1 MFTFLE
7 SKPEMERRRSTVMNI
22 FNGVDDITD
31 DFQGAVVTIGNFDG
45 VHLGHQHIFH
55 KVVQEARR
63 ENRKAVVITFEP
75 HPKMVL
81 HPERRP
87 FYLITSIEEKINR
100 IADTGIDGLLLIPFS
115 LEFSKTTAREF
126 ICSILWDRLHIKKI
140 FIGHDYAFGRGK
152 EGNEACL
159 ASFGA
164 KLGFSVEAISAF
176 KVGDRVI
183 SSTLTRNA
191 IQEGRVKEAAEWLG
205 RPYNLSGTVVGGHQ
219 RGRNLGFPTANLKP
233 DKVLIPM
240 RGIYAVRLLLE
251 GKVHQGV
258 LNIGFNPTFSDN
270 TLSIEVYILDFNED
284 IYGKRLEV
292 LFIDR
297 IRDEV
302 KFDSPTHLVEQIGR
316 DVEAAR
322 KILSRP

>member
-1 MFTFLE
+1 
-7 SKPEMERRRSTVMNI
+7 
-22 FNGVDDITD
+22 
-31 DFQGAVVTIGNFDG
+31 
-45 VHLGHQHIFH
+45 
-55 KVVQEARR
+55 
-63 ENRKAVVITFEP
+63 
-75 HPKMVL
+75 
-81 HPERRP
+81 
-87 FYLITSIEEKINR
+87 
-100 IADTGIDGLLLIPFS
+100 
-115 LEFSKTTAREF
+115 
-126 ICSILWDRLHIKKI
+126 
-140 FIGHDYAFGRGK
+140 
-152 EGNEACL
+152 
-159 ASFGA
+159 
-164 KLGFSVEAISAF
+164 
-176 KVGDRVI
+176 
-183 SSTLTRNA
+183 
-191 IQEGRVKEAAEWLG
+191 
-205 RPYNLSGTVVGGHQ
+205 
-219 RGRNLGFPTANLKP
+219 
-233 DKVLIPM
+233 M